1 MCRNINNGAAIGQKR
16 PITNNDGGTNTP
28 AKVPCCQNP
37 AKIVSDVEVDLEI
50 LNHVDQEHQI
60 PQNLSDVIS
69 ERLASIIN
77 KHWSMNQKN
86 LAILKNYVKNY

>member
-1 MCRNINNGAAIGQKR
+1 MSALLKNSTKNNNGVVVSQKR
-16 PITNNDGGTNTP
+16 TITNNDGGTNTP

-37 AKIVSDVEVDLEI
+37 AKTVSDVEVDLEI

-60 PQNLSDVIS
+60 PQNLGDAMS

-77 KHWSMNQKN
+77 KHWSMN
-86 LAILKNYVKNY
+86 